1 MLSAE
6 TSPMIAAS
14 TTSTHGAQ
22 RRHPFDLTSLVA
34 TADTLVLLPVPRP
47 RPTKDSRLRRAR
59 ASSSEDDAR
68 ARRRRESLVGRGR
81 GTGRRTR
88 VSAVA
93 TKDVRSKGWRR
104 WAPWVLVV
112 LAAIIG
118 LVSAL
123 NIWVKRQALSDENW
137 ANASSKLLE
146 NDEIRNAI
154 SVYIVDQIYANVDVS
169 QQL

>member
-59 ASSSEDDAR
+59 ASSSEDD
-68 ARRRRESLVGRGR
+68 
-81 GTGRRTR
+81 
-88 VSAVA
+88 
-93 TKDVRSKGWRR
+93 
-104 WAPWVLVV
+104 PWVRLP
-112 LAAIIG
+112 
-118 LVSAL
+118 SAL
-123 NIWVKRQALSDENW
+123 LSSSSRLLPRHRDAQALLRADQVVGVLGVLPE
-137 ANASSKLLE
+137 
-146 NDEIRNAI
+146 
-154 SVYIVDQIYANVDVS
+154 VDLHPVHRAGE
-169 QQL
+169 